1 MARVKETSDS
11 LSHPVVETPH
21 IMVAPERRTAGDY
34 LALALATCGVGFI
47 PVAPGTWGSA
57 VGVGVFAS
65 VVWVFDLALKRA
77 ASDGVAVHELVARAA
92 FTTTLLLVI
101 AAISLAGT
109 WAATRCEKLLRRK
122 DPGVVVVDEV
132 AGQLITFLFV
142 PWWLVGHVWPIV
154 VGFLVFRVFD
164 IWKPYPINRL
174 EALESGLG
182 VMADDVL
189 AGAYAATLMSL
200 LTTVYILL

>member
-1 MARVKETSDS
+1 MSRAKETSDS

-21 IMVAPERRTAGDY
+21 IVVAPERRTAADY
-34 LALALATCGVGFI
+34 LSVAVATCGVGFI

-57 VGVGVFAS
+57 VGVGLFLALG
-65 VVWVFDLALKRA
+65 WVFNAALRRGGGL
-77 ASDGVAVHELVARAA
+77 SEEVARSA
-92 FTTTLLLVI
+92 FTALLLLVI
-101 AAISLAGT
+101 VAVSLAGT
-109 WAATRCEKLLRRK
+109 WAATRCERLLRRK
-122 DPGVVVVDEV
+122 DPGAVVVDEV
-132 AGQLITFLFV
+132 AGQLITFLFLPRGAG
-142 PWWLVGHVWPIV
+142 PWAIAA
-154 VGFLVFRVFD
+154 GFLAFRLFD

-200 LTTVYILL
+200 LTTIYLTL